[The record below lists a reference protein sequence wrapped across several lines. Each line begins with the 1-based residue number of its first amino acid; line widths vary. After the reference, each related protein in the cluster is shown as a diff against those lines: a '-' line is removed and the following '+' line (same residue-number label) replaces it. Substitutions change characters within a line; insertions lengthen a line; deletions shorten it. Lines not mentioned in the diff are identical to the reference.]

1 MVKQTKFYKRVAP
14 HTSFR
19 SEEPLMTL
27 RIDGANN
34 VPKRSN
40 LYFNKCFV
48 FLTMSKNWTNSQK
61 LIEEL
66 SVFFHTLPIFV
77 IIVHSEDDQAR
88 ADPGSITSH
97 LRYPTL
103 YLTREKV
110 RLYIFENLGLGEEGF
125 RLEYIF

>member
-1 MVKQTKFYKRVAP
+1 
-14 HTSFR
+14 
-19 SEEPLMTL
+19 MTL

-48 FLTMSKNWTNSQK
+48 FLTMSKNWTNSQE

-110 RLYIFENLGLGEEGF
+110 VTLHI
-125 RLEYIF
+125 